1 MKRNKNWKAFT
12 GAANTNELGHVSGVM
27 ENDFHAI
34 KAGSNVLV
42 SALPNKNI
50 ITIEELNAPQGQF
63 YWTSAIQG
71 VSLSLMNGLVIQRS
85 RDPDAEFRDPDPSQ
99 EFPGSHQL
107 PQDTSG
113 KDGRVQSARIT
124 LNLPNWGGFFVP
136 SRA

>member
-50 ITIEELNAPQGQF
+50 ITIEELSETPQGQF
-63 YWTSAIQG
+63 YWTSEIQR
-71 VSLSLMNGLVIQRS
+71 VSLSLMNGLVIQTQNSVIRIRAKSFLEAINFRKILLAKMEEFS
-85 RDPDAEFRDPDPSQ
+85 RPA
-99 EFPGSHQL
+99 
-107 PQDTSG
+107 
-113 KDGRVQSARIT
+113 
-124 LNLPNWGGFFVP
+124 
-136 SRA
+136 

>member
-1 MKRNKNWKAFT
+1 MKRNKVWKAFT
-12 GAANTNELGHVSGVM
+12 GASNTNDLGHVSGVM

-71 VSLSLMNGLVIQRS
+71 VSLSLMDGLVIQTQNSVIRIRAKSFLEAINFRKILLAKMEEFS
-85 RDPDAEFRDPDPSQ
+85 RPA
-99 EFPGSHQL
+99 
-107 PQDTSG
+107 
-113 KDGRVQSARIT
+113 
-124 LNLPNWGGFFVP
+124 
-136 SRA
+136 